1 MDRGFFIGVE
11 GMKKAILI
19 TSFGTSHLDTLD
31 KTIVVIEKE
40 VEEKYKNEYDVFRA
54 FTSHMIIKS
63 LKDKYDMNVMTP
75 EEALKNLKLCGYDE
89 VVVQPLHIIPGEEY
103 DYIKRVVNSYKES
116 FKNLIIGRP
125 LLYFQSEEVNLDYD
139 DLIDELK
146 KVMPKGENVLL
157 VGHGTNHPASACY
170 GCLQN
175 RFRELDYD
183 NAFVGTVEGY
193 PSIEGV
199 IKTLKKYNVK
209 EINLTPFLLVAG
221 DHAKNDI
228 FSEEEESWY
237 LRLKKEGI
245 EVKKIFKGLGEYK
258 EIRNIYLRHL
268 EEAIS
273 GKYEGMGESKKGIM
287 N

>member
-63 LKDKYDMNVMTP
+63 LKDKYDMNAMTP

-157 VGHGTNHPASACY
+157 VGHGTNHPASSCY

-237 LRLKKEGI
+237 LRLKEEGI

-268 EEAIS
+268 EEAIN

>member
-1 MDRGFFIGVE
+1 
-11 GMKKAILI
+11 MKKAILI
-19 TSFGTSHLDTLD
+19 TSFGTSHLDTLE
-31 KTIVVIEKE
+31 KTISVIEKQIE
-40 VEEKYKNEYDVFRA
+40 DKYSNEYSVLRS

-63 LKDKYDMNVMTP
+63 LKEKYDMSVMTP
-75 EEALKNLKLCGYDE
+75 EEALGNLREEGYEE
-89 VVVQPLHIIPGEEY
+89 VIVQPLHIIPGEEY
-103 DYIKRVVNSYKES
+103 DYIKRVVNIHKPY

-139 DLIDELK
+139 DLINELK
-146 KVMPKGENVLL
+146 RVMPKGENVLF
-157 VGHGTNHPASACY
+157 VGHGTNHPASSCY

-199 IKTLKKYNVK
+199 IKTLKKYDIK

-228 FSEEEESWY
+228 FSEEEESWV
-237 LRLKKEGI
+237 LRLRQEGI
-245 EVKKIFKGLGEYK
+245 KVNNIFKGLGEYQG
-258 EIRNIYLRHL
+258 IRNLYLKHL
-268 EEAIS
+268 EDAIN
-273 GKYEGMGESKKGIM
+273 GRYKGMGESKKGILEIS
-287 N
+287 

>member
-1 MDRGFFIGVE
+1 
-11 GMKKAILI
+11 MKKAILI

-40 VEEKYKNEYDVFRA
+40 VEEKYRNEYDIFRA

-75 EEALKNLKLCGYDE
+75 EEALKSLKLCGYDE
-89 VVVQPLHIIPGEEY
+89 VIVQPLHIIPGEEY

-157 VGHGTNHPASACY
+157 VGHGTNHPASSSY

-237 LRLKKEGI
+237 LRLKEEGI